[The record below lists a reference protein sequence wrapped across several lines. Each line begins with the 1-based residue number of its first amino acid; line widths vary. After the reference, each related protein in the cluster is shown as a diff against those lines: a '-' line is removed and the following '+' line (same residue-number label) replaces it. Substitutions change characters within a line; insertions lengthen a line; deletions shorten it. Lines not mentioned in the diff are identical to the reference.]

1 MQAADLKLEKLD
13 EHITRLLIRRNRMED
28 QKVVLEKALL
38 ALDARL
44 KGLYAKRTITLNF
57 TLDL

>member
-1 MQAADLKLEKLD
+1 VQAADLKLKNLD
-13 EHITRLLIRRNRMED
+13 EQISRLLTRRGRMED

-44 KGLYAKRTITLNF
+44 KGLYSKRSIELNF
-57 TLDL
+57 KLDL